1 MLKVT
6 FVAAADHNSTV
17 EQLKHR
23 NAQIGGKNYL
33 DLDTGHIVRIEEEK
47 EESKYVPLDLEP
59 TEALKSKTKKK

>member
-1 MLKVT
+1 MLKVI
-6 FVAAADHNSTV
+6 FVATTDHNSTA
-17 EQLKHR
+17 EDLKAR

-33 DLDTGHIVRIEEEK
+33 DLDTGNIVRIE